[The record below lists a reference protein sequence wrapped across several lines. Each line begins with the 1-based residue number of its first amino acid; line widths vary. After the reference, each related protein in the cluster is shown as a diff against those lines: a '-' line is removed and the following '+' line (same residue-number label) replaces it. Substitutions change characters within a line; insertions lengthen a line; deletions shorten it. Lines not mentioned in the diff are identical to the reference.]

1 MYPETRKRERQ
12 TDREKENATNFF
24 SVCCQSAQFDFF
36 FSASRVKKSGKKRR
50 IVFNSS
56 NTISS
61 PFYCVFVFF
70 TLGLFFSICMRAFGV
85 CKHISMRA
93 RVERQKRRKKREA
106 ENEWKTHELIY
117 AFSILIIV
125 KKERK
130 KREKGNGIVEEHRGQ
145 STVGK
150 NSRRK
155 KKRNKAVWKYVRMW
169 NMYKNCTH
177 AYTMAI
183 FIYIYILY
191 S

>member
-1 MYPETRKRERQ
+1 
-12 TDREKENATNFF
+12 
-24 SVCCQSAQFDFF
+24 
-36 FSASRVKKSGKKRR
+36 
-50 IVFNSS
+50 
-56 NTISS
+56 
-61 PFYCVFVFF
+61 
-70 TLGLFFSICMRAFGV
+70 
-85 CKHISMRA
+85 MRA